1 VSIHSEHPFLTPEPD
16 RDPVR
21 RARGRLNAPVTVWAA
36 GSGRSR
42 AGLTV
47 SSIMIAEGQPAE
59 VVGLLNPD
67 SALAESLQPGTAV
80 AVSVLSGRDRLVAD
94 VFAGISPSPGGMFRT
109 GSWSDTDWGPVLDGV
124 PVWIGARLVQ
134 DEPIRIGWSALV
146 RARIETV
153 RLADLTEGDQAL
165 GYLRG
170 RYRFLTW
177 AG

>member
-67 SALAESLQPGTAV
+67 SALAESLQPGAAV
-80 AVSVLSGRDRLVAD
+80 AVSVLGGRDRLVAD
-94 VFAGISPSPGGMFRT
+94 VFAGISPSPGGMFRA
-109 GSWSDTDWGPVLDGV
+109 GNWSDTDWGPVLDGV

>member
-1 VSIHSEHPFLTPEPD
+1 
-16 RDPVR
+16 
-21 RARGRLNAPVTVWAA
+21 
-36 GSGRSR
+36 
-42 AGLTV
+42 
-47 SSIMIAEGQPAE
+47 
-59 VVGLLNPD
+59 
-67 SALAESLQPGTAV
+67 
-80 AVSVLSGRDRLVAD
+80 
-94 VFAGISPSPGGMFRT
+94 MFRA

>member
-1 VSIHSEHPFLTPEPD
+1 VSIHAEHPFLTPEPD

-21 RARGRLNAPVTVWAA
+21 RARGRLTAPVTVWAA
-36 GSGRSR
+36 GAGRAR

-47 SSIMIAEGQPAE
+47 SSIMIAEGSPAE
-59 VVGLLNPD
+59 VIGLINPE
-67 SALAESLQPGTAV
+67 SAFAESLQPADPFTV
-80 AVSVLSGRDRLVAD
+80 NVLGGRQRLVAD
-94 VFAGISPSPGGMFRT
+94 VFAGISPSPGGMFRS
-109 GSWSDTDWGPVLDGV
+109 GAWSDTDWGPVLDGV
-124 PVWIGARLVQ
+124 PAWIGARVTGE
-134 DEPIRIGWSALV
+134 EPVRVGWSWLL

-153 RLADLTEGDQAL
+153 RLADLTTGDQAL